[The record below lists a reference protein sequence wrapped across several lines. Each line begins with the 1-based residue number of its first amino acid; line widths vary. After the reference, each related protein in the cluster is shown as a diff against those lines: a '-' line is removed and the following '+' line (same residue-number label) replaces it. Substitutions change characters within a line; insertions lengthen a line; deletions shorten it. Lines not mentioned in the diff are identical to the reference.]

1 MSFAT
6 DMTIISVSA
15 YKVLSCT
22 SIRDCLMYAS
32 FEIVNVSR
40 WLADVCYRVNVLFQ
54 TCSEK
59 IKCISY
65 VDCHRGLIRCDI
77 GYSYWSDVNCA

>member
-6 DMTIISVSA
+6 DMTIIIVSA

-32 FEIVNVSR
+32 FETVNVSR
-40 WLADVCYRVNVLFQ
+40 WLADVCYRVHVIFQ
-54 TCSEK
+54 PCSE
-59 IKCISY
+59 INCISY

-77 GYSYWSDVNCA
+77 GYSYWSDVICA